1 MLNIKKKL
9 KINIYFLVNK
19 DIFNLFNLLLV
30 MLFMFSV
37 KMMVIKFLV

>member
-1 MLNIKKKL
+1 MLNIKKIL

-19 DIFNLFNLLLV
+19 DIFNLLNLLLV